1 MERQQLGGERL
12 MQRSHPLRFGQ
23 SERRE
28 AEMSSRKTRGNS
40 IKREAMKFA
49 KLLEYME
56 APKGMA

>member
-1 MERQQLGGERL
+1 
-12 MQRSHPLRFGQ
+12 
-23 SERRE
+23 
-28 AEMSSRKTRGNS
+28 MSSRKTRGNS